1 MMELTNEVK
10 KLIVPNA
17 DVSKIS
23 AQAIRDGM
31 IPLRIAGAQQIAAG
45 ETTLE
50 EIIRVVP
57 KAI

>member
-1 MMELTNEVK
+1 
-10 KLIVPNA
+10 
-17 DVSKIS
+17 
-23 AQAIRDGM
+23 M